1 MSRTSTLRALRS
13 AAASASASGP
23 SSSRAAAARAFS
35 TSRVARIEGI
45 EVMDMNLLTES
56 QKEVRDGVS
65 GVVANFPNK
74 YWREH
79 DLSKEFPFEF
89 HKAIADGGWI
99 GIAMPEKFGG
109 SGLGISEASIMMQ
122 TITESGAGFP
132 GAQAT
137 HGNIYATQPLAIFG
151 TDEQRADLIPKIIAG
166 EYRVCFG
173 VTEPNT
179 GLNTLDLKTTATR
192 NKDGDWV
199 IKGQKT
205 WITSAQHAKVMIL
218 LARTTPVDEVKTK
231 AEGLTLFAIPLDKT
245 QPGLDIKPIHKMGGN
260 AVDSN
265 EIWFDDYVVPGNTVI
280 GGDANIG
287 KGFRMILHGMNAERC
302 LIAAEALGIGF
313 AAIRRAAEYA
323 NEREVFGRKI
333 GMNQGIAHPLAEC
346 QMHLAAA
353 AAQTYH
359 AARTYDLAQKDK
371 TISPIQVGIA
381 ANSAKFLAADAAFN
395 AATRAILTHGGMG
408 FAHEYDVERWLRE
421 SFVPRIAPVSREMIM
436 NMIAER
442 VLHLPKSY

>member
-1 MSRTSTLRALRS
+1 MRTSALRALRS
-13 AAASASASGP
+13 ARTAAP
-23 SSSRAAAARAFS
+23 TRAFS

-45 EVMDMNLLTES
+45 EVMDMNLLTDS
-56 QKEVRDGVS
+56 QKDVREGVS
-65 GVVANFPNK
+65 GVVSQFDNK

-89 HKAIADGGWI
+89 HQAIADGGWI
-99 GIAMPEKFGG
+99 GIAQPEKFGG

-151 TDEQRADLIPKIIAG
+151 TDAQRADLIPKIISG

-192 NKDGDWV
+192 NDDGTWN

-205 WITSAQHAKVMIL
+205 WITAAQHAKVMIL

-231 AEGLTLFAIPLDKT
+231 AEGLTLFAIPLDKSA
-245 QPGLDIKPIHKMGGN
+245 PGLDMNPIHKMGGN

-265 EIWFDDYVVPGNTVI
+265 EIWFDNYTVPADCVI
-280 GGDANIG
+280 GGDENIG

-313 AAIRRAAEYA
+313 AALRRAAEYA
-323 NEREVFGRKI
+323 SEREVFGRKI

-359 AARTYDLAQKDK
+359 AARMYDRSQKDK
-371 TISPIQVGIA
+371 SITPIQVGIA

-421 SFVPRIAPVSREMIM
+421 SFVPRIAPISREMIM
-436 NMIAER
+436 NMVAER